1 MAAGMPRS
9 PPSTP
14 MPVIASIS
22 TCAREM
28 IDSAVSNRSPAS
40 PAEKS
45 LAQPGIRARGSSTST
60 LPPAR
65 TIAANADSCSDLPT
79 ATAVTEAPASAR
91 RAAAYRPSPP
101 LSPAPASTTTR
112 ASDRSMPS
120 SSSRRAAILGHRARG
135 HAQSAARR
143 HPAGGVPERAPWRRH
158 MPSEAVSRG
167 DPRPDPVPCM
177 SPFTS
182 VSVGHHFTPA
192 APASAHRAAAQR
204 DARPPTSIGAR
215 RHPPAHAMRRMPV
228 E

>member
-1 MAAGMPRS
+1 MYAPGSVPSSIPTPEGASTATTIGNRRVRSYSGAAGRSGTAPSRPIEEAMAAGMPRS
-9 PPSTP
+9 PPSMP

-120 SSSRRAAILGHRARG
+120 SSSRRAAISATAPAAMRISGTPSSSRGRSRARTV
-135 HAQSAARR
+135 AASY
-143 HPAGGVPERAPWRRH
+143 AE
-158 MPSEAVSRG
+158 
-167 DPRPDPVPCM
+167 
-177 SPFTS
+177 
-182 VSVGHHFTPA
+182 
-192 APASAHRAAAQR
+192 
-204 DARPPTSIGAR
+204 
-215 RHPPAHAMRRMPV
+215 
-228 E
+228 